1 MANSA
6 SAVVTTDYGYD
17 TSCLDGLRTGRFA
30 SGLQLVGEACYR
42 RLTTPAGQLALIG
55 GGEDE
60 ANYGLDLGDLIG
72 SVSAPNTVAALPGQI
87 ESELLKDERI
97 SSVEADVTSVT
108 NGAVTSW
115 TISISAETT
124 TGGSFALV
132 IGVTGVTV
140 ALLGL
145 TVS

>member
-1 MANSA
+1 MAN
-6 SAVVTTDYGYD
+6 TTDYGYD

-42 RLTTPAGQLALIG
+42 RLTTPAGLLALIG
-55 GGEDE
+55 GGDDE

-72 SVSAPNTVAALPGQI
+72 SVSTPNTVAALPGQI

-97 SSVEADVTSVT
+97 ESVDADVTSVT
-108 NGAVTSW
+108 SGAVTSW
-115 TISISAETT
+115 TISISVETA
-124 TGGSFALV
+124 TGGSFELV
-132 IGVTGVTV
+132 LGVAGVTV